1 MKSYTGN
8 LLQFWWFVKNDVTN
22 KAQKL
27 TLFWVWTWIWPTVFL
42 KREVVFLESV
52 SINKYMFH
60 KKIPQLTD
68 QQNFAENQLT
78 IEFHVSIRDGARYCI
93 I

>member
-1 MKSYTGN
+1 
-8 LLQFWWFVKNDVTN
+8 
-22 KAQKL
+22 
-27 TLFWVWTWIWPTVFL
+27 
-42 KREVVFLESV
+42 
-52 SINKYMFH
+52 MFH